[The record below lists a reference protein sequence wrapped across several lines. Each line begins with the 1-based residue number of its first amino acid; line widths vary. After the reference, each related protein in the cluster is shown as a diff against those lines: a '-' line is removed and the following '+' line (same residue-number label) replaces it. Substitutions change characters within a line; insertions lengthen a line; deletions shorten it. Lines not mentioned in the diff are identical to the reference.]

1 MKKIIEI
8 AIVNKKITLVV
19 LAILLLFGAYSYY
32 IMPRQEFPEINAPV
46 AIVTVKYPGASPEDI
61 ENLVTKKVEEK
72 LEELDGYDYSYSF
85 SQNNVSIAIVRLTI
99 DVDIDKSWASL
110 RQKMNDLQSKL
121 PKQCEDIDVNT
132 DVVKTAGIIISMSG
146 ENYSYEQLEEYAD
159 ELEKKLS
166 GIDGISNFD
175 LIGKQ
180 EKEINIEIDYKKLNE
195 FNLSIND
202 IMNLIEINNV
212 EIPSGSIKN
221 DNSSIIVKTEGS
233 YDSIEEIKNLV
244 IAVSSEN
251 GSIAK
256 LRDIAEIKYKTE
268 DSNFKIKHNGANSVL
283 LVGYFK
289 ENRNIVLI
297 GDEVMKIIDDFHNSM
312 PSDVE
317 FSKISFQPK
326 NIERG
331 ISSFSKNLLQGI
343 LFVILVVLIGMGVR
357 NAIIVSFAIPATI
370 LITFIMMN
378 GLSIKLHQISIA
390 SLIVALG
397 MLVDNAIVINDS
409 IQVKIDNGIDKLK
422 ACVDGTYEVAIPV
435 FTSTLTTIAAF
446 SPLLVLPSIA
456 GEYIK
461 SLPSII
467 MISLLISYLIAIF
480 ITPTIS
486 YIFLKENK
494 VRVKKARIRKAFD
507 NMLEYTM
514 KHRKTMFFL
523 IIVLIIFTVNIGMKL
538 GLQFFPY
545 ADTNLVYIDIKN
557 DESGNI
563 DSTEDISKEVEN
575 ILKKEDSVIQY
586 TTAIGNGLPKF
597 YNTMPLPSPSDSY
610 SQIVVKIDKDKTM
623 EEKSDDGFSEYIMK
637 LQKKIDEKI
646 VNGSVVINRIEQA
659 EPIGHPVRI
668 RILGDDLSEIKLV
681 SENVKEKLNEIDGTK
696 NVGDDFSEKYYKLM
710 VDIDNDMANF
720 LGVSKYD
727 IQNEISLALF
737 GRSNTVFRNDSNEYD
752 IKIISNIETKEDLE
766 NLMIKS
772 SITGN
777 KILLKNIAKVKLIS
791 EYPEIAKYNSEK
803 SILVYSDVNPGY
815 SSVDIERKLK
825 KQLEEIEIIGDI
837 RFVFDGEREK
847 ILENFGNVT
856 TSAIFAVIL
865 VFLILL
871 FQFKSYIRTL
881 VILFTIPLSTIGSI
895 LGLYIFKQNLSFLAM
910 LGVVSLLGIVVNN
923 AIVLVDYIDS
933 ERKNGR
939 SIYDACLN
947 AVDKRFRPII
957 LTTATTI
964 IGLTPLIY
972 TRSVMFT
979 PLAVALMS
987 GLLVSTLLTLVV
999 IPTVYYQTLKHECKE
1014 SKFDDLKN
1022 RLNSFK

>member
-1 MKKIIEI
+1 
-8 AIVNKKITLVV
+8 
-19 LAILLLFGAYSYY
+19 
-32 IMPRQEFPEINAPV
+32 
-46 AIVTVKYPGASPEDI
+46 
-61 ENLVTKKVEEK
+61 
-72 LEELDGYDYSYSF
+72 
-85 SQNNVSIAIVRLTI
+85 
-99 DVDIDKSWASL
+99 
-110 RQKMNDLQSKL
+110 MNDLQSKL

-146 ENYSYEQLEEYAD
+146 GNYSYEQLEEYAD

-195 FNLSIND
+195 FDLSIND

-212 EIPSGSIKN
+212 EIPSGSIRN
-221 DNSSIIVKTEGS
+221 DTSSIIVKTEGS
-233 YDSIEEIKNLV
+233 FNSIEEIKNLV

-268 DSNFKIKHNGANSVL
+268 DSNFKIKHNGVNSVL

-297 GDEVMKIIDDFHNSM
+297 GDEVMKIIDDFHASM
-312 PSDVE
+312 PSDLE

-370 LITFIMMN
+370 LLTFIMMN

-409 IQVKIDNGIDKLK
+409 IQVKIDNGVEKLK
-422 ACVDGTYEVAIPV
+422 ACVDGTYEVA
-435 FTSTLTTIAAF
+435 
-446 SPLLVLPSIA
+446 
-456 GEYIK
+456 
-461 SLPSII
+461 
-467 MISLLISYLIAIF
+467 
-480 ITPTIS
+480 
-486 YIFLKENK
+486 
-494 VRVKKARIRKAFD
+494 
-507 NMLEYTM
+507 MLEYTM
-514 KHRKTMFFL
+514 KHRKTMFLL
-523 IIVLIIFTVNIGMKL
+523 IILLIVFTVNIGMKL

-545 ADTNLVYIDIKN
+545 ADTNLVYIDINN

-563 DSTEDISKEVEN
+563 DLTEDISKEVEN
-575 ILKKEDSVIQY
+575 ILKAEDSVIQY

-610 SQIVVKIDKDKTM
+610 SQIVVEIDKEKIMEGKTD
-623 EEKSDDGFSEYIMK
+623 SGFSEYLLK
-637 LQKKIDEKI
+637 LQQKMDEKI

-681 SENVKEKLNEIDGTK
+681 SDDVKEKLKEIDGTK
-696 NVGDDFSEKYYKLM
+696 NVDDDFSEKYYKLM

-803 SILVYSDVNPGY
+803 SILVYADVNPGY

-825 KQLEEIEIIGDI
+825 KQLEDIDKIGDI
-837 RFVFDGEREK
+837 KFVFDGEREK

-881 VILFTIPLSTIGSI
+881 VILFTIPLSIIGSI

-933 ERKNGR
+933 ERKNGEN
-939 SIYDACLN
+939 IYDACLN

-979 PLAVALMS
+979 PLAVALIS

-999 IPTVYYQTLKHECKE
+999 IPTVYYQTLKHECKDD
-1014 SKFDDLKN
+1014 KFDDLKS